1 VTVAGQWY
9 ASAAF
14 ADTVALI
21 AIALVAMLVGARVAV
36 STGFPRR
43 RLYWS
48 MPVIA
53 PLLSAPEGMRD
64 DLELRR
70 NGIPLRDPHL
80 LEVHL
85 ASRSRRDISSDDFDS
100 HEPLRLDVGANIVEI
115 LRTSS
120 TPATPPAPDITHD
133 TTALKIGPSLIG
145 KRQRIT
151 ITVVADGADP
161 HLTIEAR
168 LINVDVREQKPED
181 ASAPALNNE
190 LGRQQ
195 LAAVVGIVVGLAA
208 YEMATLERAPLSTA
222 TAWIGT
228 VLLLTGAMAQIW
240 MIVTLERWARNR
252 RRRKRGL

>member
-1 VTVAGQWY
+1 MIVAGQWY

-14 ADTVALI
+14 ADTVVLVV
-21 AIALVAMLVGARVAV
+21 IALVAMLVATRVAL

-53 PLLSAPEGMRD
+53 PLLSAPKGMREE
-64 DLELRR
+64 LELRH

-100 HEPLRLDVGANIVEI
+100 HEPLRLDVGANIVDI

-151 ITVVADGADP
+151 ITVLADGRDP

-168 LINVDVREQKPED
+168 LIDVDVREQKPED
-181 ASAPALNNE
+181 ATIPALNNE
-190 LGRQQ
+190 LG
-195 LAAVVGIVVGLAA
+195 ANSWPPSSASWSA
-208 YEMATLERAPLSTA
+208 
-222 TAWIGT
+222 
-228 VLLLTGAMAQIW
+228 
-240 MIVTLERWARNR
+240 
-252 RRRKRGL
+252 